1 MQNPNPISYSD
12 LISPDNSIN
21 ELIGQLNNLIAKYE
35 ELKTKISG
43 NAAELAKSLKDI
55 SGATESQREAIA
67 GLTAES
73 EKLAK
78 DYEKITNQQA
88 KAEKEVK
95 KLTQAEKEKAK
106 VDKLLEQ
113 YNKSAEGSF
122 NRLSAKYRLNK
133 IELNAM
139 SEAERHGTE
148 AGRELERQTRA
159 IYEQMSNLQ
168 KATGKYTLE
177 VGHYEN
183 ALRGLHGP
191 LGMVVN
197 RFTQFG
203 TQIRGIAS
211 SDLPLGKKA
220 LLGLAAGFTA
230 VGAAAVIFFRA
241 LSGGI
246 KVNKDFEQNVAN
258 LSTILGVSRDSMSAL
273 TNSALALGRTTE
285 YTASQVLE
293 LQTALAKLGFN
304 QAQIM
309 GMQKSIL
316 QFATAVGANL
326 GEAAEVAGA
335 TLRSFNLTS
344 ADTDE
349 VLATLA
355 VATNNSAL
363 SFSRIRESIGTVFPV
378 ANAFGISVK
387 DTVALLGALANA
399 GFDAS
404 SAATATRNILLKMAD
419 ANGDLAKSLGGS
431 VRTFDGMIEGMR
443 RLHNQGVDLTKVLEL
458 TDKRSV
464 AAFNS
469 LLSGVDSTEKLR
481 ESLENVDGELERIQK
496 ERLDTL
502 EGSTLLL
509 KSAWEGLTLAF
520 QSSNGVMKDTVDWL
534 TKLIGKV
541 QELLFPEEAAQQKF
555 LDYYNEMFT
564 EILQKSPEL
573 AEEIINNTISG
584 LEKRRADAWKKYY
597 DTSSLNVIGQQ
608 QRLKQA
614 EELSNQEKAAKKAAK
629 QVTDLAKAQAK
640 ERADAAKSAA
650 DAAAKAQEE
659 LSEKEKKEREK
670 RAKQAAQQRIKDR
683 QSAVDS
689 INFEIAA
696 TTAGTEAMLDA
707 RLRKIDAERELELE
721 RNRQRAET
729 ERKDEETINAKYDA
743 DRIKAV
749 IQFNKEVAQLNVQRL
764 QAEQQGIQLQLSNA
778 KKGTERELALRL
790 KANEKQMEIE
800 IEQNKT
806 KDERIR
812 QSESAIRTKYYR
824 QVMQLVADFNV
835 KIAQRDLKATQDIA
849 ASEFSMLEKN
859 ERQKTEFRL
868 DQERYRLT
876 EVLRINEMATDKM
889 TDLEVEAVKKAIQA
903 IDAEKKRLGFDNIY
917 ELLGI
922 SLSSE
927 QQSAINTALDSVKDS
942 IGSLIDM
949 WKQAADA
956 ARETA
961 DAQVE
966 AAQKML
972 EAEMEARRQG
982 YASREEYARK
992 ELALA
997 RSQQEAAI
1005 AEQRKAQQA
1014 QESIDTLTQASS
1026 LVTASANIWKALS
1039 GIPEI
1044 GPFLAI
1050 AAITTMWG
1058 SFAAAKVK
1066 AAEMTKSIKYG
1077 EGTVELLQG
1086 GSHASGHDIDLGTR
1100 KDGTRRRAEGG
1111 EYFAVIN
1118 KRNSAKYGAL
1128 IPEVINSLNN
1138 GTFAERFARA
1148 GDEMAGAVLAM
1159 SGRTD
1164 VSGLERDVRAIR
1176 QQGTESR
1183 SIENGWMV
1191 IRKGNYTRKIK
1202 S

>member
-1 MQNPNPISYSD
+1 MQNPNPIKFSD

-113 YNKSAEGSF
+113 YNKSQEGSF

-139 SEAERHGTE
+139 SEAQRHGTE

-183 ALRGLHGP
+183 ALRGLPGP
-191 LGMVVN
+191 MGVIVDQ
-197 RFTQFG
+197 FTRLR
-203 TQIRGIAS
+203 TTISGIS
-211 SDLPLGKKA
+211 SSSLPGGQKA
-220 LLGLAAGFTA
+220 LLAFGAIAGGVAATVIGLAKSVAS
-230 VGAAAVIFFRA
+230 VIRTNA
-241 LSGGI
+241 E
-246 KVNKDFEQNVAN
+246 FEQAVTN
-258 LSTILGVSRDSMSAL
+258 LSTIIGKSRKEMEGLTESAL
-273 TNSALALGRTTE
+273 MLGRTTE
-285 YTASQVLE
+285 YTASQVVQ
-293 LQTALAKLGFN
+293 LQTNLAKLGFKDE
-304 QAQIM
+304 AIM
-309 GMQKSIL
+309 AMQKSVL

-326 GEAAEVAGA
+326 DEAAQVAGA

-344 ADTDE
+344 ADTEDT
-349 VLATLA
+349 LATLA
-355 VATNNSAL
+355 VACNNSAL
-363 SFSRIRESIGTVFPV
+363 SFYRIRESMGTVFPV
-378 ANAFGISVK
+378 ANAFGLSVK
-387 DTVALLGALANA
+387 DAAALLGTLADA

-404 SAATATRNILLKMAD
+404 MSATAVRNVLIHLIKTD
-419 ANGDLAKSLGGS
+419 GDLSKSLS
-431 VRTFDGMIEGMR
+431 KPVKNFDDIIAGMKELR
-443 RLHNQGVDLTKVLEL
+443 QQGINLGETLEL
-458 TDKRSV
+458 TDRRTV
-464 AAFNS
+464 APLNA
-469 LLSGVDSTEKLR
+469 LMVGAERAEKLR
-481 ESLENVDGELERIQK
+481 ESLEDVDGELKRIQQ
-496 ERLDTL
+496 ERLNTV
-502 EGSTLLL
+502 EGQTKLL
-509 KSAWEGLTLAF
+509 KSAWEGLTLSF
-520 QSSNGVMKDTVDWL
+520 RESNGAIKDTIDWL
-534 TKLIGKV
+534 TKLV
-541 QELLFPEEAAQQKF
+541 QVVNKLLFPTQFAAQEFEAQYLEAFENILKKRPK
-555 LDYYNEMFT
+555 DYDEIIDAEVKSLRLRRDKAYNEFVQT
-564 EILQKSPEL
+564 PAILATQVAKNRKRFEELDNELKAAERASAQIRQLAETQAAERAQQLAL
-573 AEEIINNTISG
+573 AEE
-584 LEKRRADAWKKYY
+584 ERK
-597 DTSSLNVIGQQ
+597 
-608 QRLKQA
+608 QRQK
-614 EELSNQEKAAKKAAK
+614 
-629 QVTDLAKAQAK
+629 
-640 ERADAAKSAA
+640 
-650 DAAAKAQEE
+650 E
-659 LSEKEKKEREK
+659 LSEEEKKRIEEANKARLREL
-670 RAKQAAQQRIKDR
+670 QAII
-683 QSAVDS
+683 DS

-696 TTAGTEAMLDA
+696 TTAGTERMLQL
-707 RLRKIDAERELELE
+707 RLDKIEAERNLEME
-721 RNRQRAET
+721 RNRQKVET
-729 ERKDEETINAKYDA
+729 ERKDEDTINAKYDA

-764 QAEQQGIQLQLSNA
+764 QAEQQGIQMQLTNA

-790 KANEKQMEIE
+790 RANEKQMEIE

-824 QVMQLVADFNV
+824 QAMQLEADFNV
-835 KIAQRDLKATQDIA
+835 KMAQRDLKATQDIA
-849 ASEFSMLEKN
+849 ASEFSMLERT
-859 ERQKTEFRL
+859 EREKTEFRL

-889 TDLEVEAVKKAIQA
+889 TDLEVEAVKKAIEA

-927 QQSAINTALDSVKDS
+927 QQSALNTALDSVRDS

-949 WKQAADA
+949 WKEAADA

-966 AAQKML
+966 AAQEML

-982 YASREEYARK
+982 YASREDYARR

-997 RSQQEAAI
+997 KSQQEAAI

-1026 LVTASANIWKALS
+1026 LVTASANLWKTLS
-1039 GIPEI
+1039 VLSPAA
-1044 GPFLAI
+1044 AI
-1050 AAITTMWG
+1050 AGIAIMWG
-1058 SFAAAKVK
+1058 SFAAAKIK
-1066 AAEMTKSIKYG
+1066 AAEMTKSVKYG

-1118 KRNSAKYGAL
+1118 KRNSSKYGAL

-1176 QQGTESR
+1176 QQGDESR
-1183 SIENGWMV
+1183 MQEKGWLV
-1191 IRKGNYTRKIK
+1191 IRHKNLIRKIK

>member
-1 MQNPNPISYSD
+1 MQNSNPIKYSD

-106 VDKLLEQ
+106 IDKLLEQ

-122 NRLSAKYRLNK
+122 NKLSAKYRLNK

-183 ALRGLHGP
+183 ALRGLPGP
-191 LGMVVN
+191 MGVIIDQ
-197 RFTQFG
+197 FTRLR
-203 TQIRGIAS
+203 TTISGIS
-211 SDLPLGKKA
+211 SSSLPGGQKA
-220 LLGLAAGFTA
+220 LMTFGAIAGGVAATVIGLAKSVAS
-230 VGAAAVIFFRA
+230 VIRTNA
-241 LSGGI
+241 E
-246 KVNKDFEQNVAN
+246 FEQSVTN
-258 LSTILGVSRDSMSAL
+258 LSTIIGKSRSEMEDLRQSAL
-273 TNSALALGRTTE
+273 MLGRTTE
-285 YTASQVLE
+285 YTASQVVE
-293 LQTALAKLGFN
+293 LQTNLAKLGFKDS
-304 QAQIM
+304 AIIA
-309 GMQKSIL
+309 MQKSVL

-326 GEAAEVAGA
+326 EEAAQVAGA

-344 ADTDE
+344 IDTEDT
-349 VLATLA
+349 LGTLA
-355 VATNNSAL
+355 VACNNSAL
-363 SFSRIRESIGTVFPV
+363 SFYRIRESMGTVFPI
-378 ANAFGISVK
+378 ANAFGLSVK
-387 DTVALLGALANA
+387 DAAALLGAMSDA
-399 GFDAS
+399 GYSAS
-404 SAATATRNILLKMAD
+404 MSATAVRNILIHLTKT
-419 ANGDLAKSLGGS
+419 NGDLSKSLS
-431 VRTFDGMIEGMR
+431 KPVKSFDDIIDAMIELR
-443 RLHNQGVDLTKVLEL
+443 RQGIQLGDLVDMA
-458 TDKRSV
+458 DRRS
-464 AAFNS
+464 AGPLNA
-469 LLSGVDSTEKLR
+469 LMQGAERARKLR
-481 ESLENVDGELERIQK
+481 DSLEDVNGELERIQK
-496 ERLDTL
+496 KRLNTVQ
-502 EGSTLLL
+502 GQTLLL
-509 KSAWEGLTLAF
+509 KSAWEGLQLAF
-520 QSSNGVMKDTVDWL
+520 SNSNGVIKDTIDWL
-534 TKLIGKV
+534 TKLIHKV
-541 QELLFPEEAAQQKF
+541 QELLFPAQTASQQWTDIYLKEFQEKAKISFEEARTYSEETVKQLEKELEKAKKDYESLPIATTRPEVYAKFGRAVEEAEGKYKAALEARRQVESLMDAQQ
-555 LDYYNEMFT
+555 
-564 EILQKSPEL
+564 
-573 AEEIINNTISG
+573 AEREEQ
-584 LEKRRADAWKKYY
+584 LRLKEEER
-597 DTSSLNVIGQQ
+597 L
-608 QRLKQA
+608 QRLK
-614 EELSNQEKAAKKAAK
+614 ELTEA
-629 QVTDLAKAQAK
+629 
-640 ERADAAKSAA
+640 
-650 DAAAKAQEE
+650 
-659 LSEKEKKEREK
+659 EKKRIEEANKARLREL
-670 RAKQAAQQRIKDR
+670 QAII
-683 QSAVDS
+683 DS

-696 TTAGTEAMLDA
+696 TTAGTERMLQL
-707 RLRKIDAERELELE
+707 RLDKIEAERNLEME
-721 RNRQRAET
+721 RNRQKVET

-764 QAEQQGIQLQLSNA
+764 QAEQQGIQMQLTNA

-790 KANEKQMEIE
+790 RANEKQMEIE

-824 QVMQLVADFNV
+824 QAMQLEADFNV
-835 KIAQRDLKATQDIA
+835 KMAQRDLKATQDKA
-849 ASEFSMLEKN
+849 ASEFSMLERT
-859 ERQKTEFRL
+859 EREKTEFRL

-927 QQSAINTALDSVKDS
+927 QQSALNTALDSVKDS

-949 WKQAADA
+949 WREAADA

-966 AAQKML
+966 AAQEML

-982 YASREEYARK
+982 YASREDYARR

-997 RSQQEAAI
+997 KSQQEAAI

-1026 LVTASANIWKALS
+1026 LVTASANLWKTLS
-1039 GIPEI
+1039 VLSPAA
-1044 GPFLAI
+1044 AI
-1050 AAITTMWG
+1050 AGIAIMWG
-1058 SFAAAKVK
+1058 SFAAAKIK
-1066 AAEMTKSIKYG
+1066 AAEMTKSVKYG

-1176 QQGTESR
+1176 QQGDESR
-1183 SIENGWMV
+1183 MQEKGWLV
-1191 IRKGNYTRKIK
+1191 IRHKNLIRKIK